1 MCGEP
6 MVRAILRIGKKGV
19 LILPKKLRENLKVAE
34 GDELLAEVSEG
45 VLILRPFKPKIVD
58 VDPSLV
64 EKILSEEGELERR
77 RARRRTRRAV
87 LA

>member
-1 MCGEP
+1 

-19 LILPKKLRENLKVAE
+19 LILPKKLRESLNVGE

-45 VLILRPFKPKIVD
+45 VLILKPFKPKIVD

-64 EKILSEEGELERR
+64 EEILSEEDELERR
-77 RARRRTRRAV
+77 KIRRIAEETFSRH
-87 LA
+87 

>member
-1 MCGEP
+1 

-19 LILPKKLRENLKVAE
+19 LILPKKLRESLNVGE

-45 VLILRPFKPKIVD
+45 VLILKPFKPKIVD

-64 EKILSEEGELERR
+64 EEILSEEDELERR
-77 RARRRTRRAV
+77 KIRRIAEENFSRH
-87 LA
+87 

>member
-1 MCGEP
+1 

-19 LILPKKLRENLKVAE
+19 LILPKKLRESLNVGE

-45 VLILRPFKPKIVD
+45 ALILKPFKPKIVD

-64 EKILSEEGELERR
+64 EKILSEEDELERR
-77 RARRRTRRAV
+77 KIRRIAEETFSRH
-87 LA
+87 

>member
-1 MCGEP
+1 

-19 LILPKKLRENLKVAE
+19 LILPKKLRESLNVGE

-45 VLILRPFKPKIVD
+45 ALILKPFKPKIVD

-64 EKILSEEGELERR
+64 EKILSEEDELERR
-77 RARRRTRRAV
+77 KIMRIAEETFPRH
-87 LA
+87 

>member
-1 MCGEP
+1 

-19 LILPKKLRENLKVAE
+19 LILPKKLRESLNVGE

-45 VLILRPFKPKIVD
+45 VLILKPFKPKIVD

-64 EKILSEEGELERR
+64 EKILSEEDELERR
-77 RARRRTRRAV
+77 RIMRIAEETFPRH
-87 LA
+87 

>member
-1 MCGEP
+1 

-19 LILPKKLRENLKVAE
+19 LILPKKLRESLNVGE

-45 VLILRPFKPKIVD
+45 ALILKPFKPKIVD

-64 EKILSEEGELERR
+64 EKILSEENELERR
-77 RARRRTRRAV
+77 KIRRIAEETFSRH
-87 LA
+87 